1 MRLVAQGIT
10 VHVNG
15 KALLGGIDLTLE
27 PGHLV
32 GVIGP
37 NGAGKTT
44 LLRVLGNL
52 RHPDGGSVLYNGA
65 TAAQLGRKTLARQLA
80 YLAQGGTVH
89 WPLTVEHLVG
99 LGRLPY
105 RRLWHA
111 DPTDDDRAITA
122 ALRATETESLRHRTL
137 ATLSGGERMRVLLA
151 RALAV
156 EAATLLADEPITALD
171 PYHQLHVMELLR
183 ETARRG
189 ATVVVVLH
197 DLTLAARFCDR
208 LVLLDMGYVVADG
221 TPEAVLSPAH
231 LTRVYR
237 ITVLR
242 DTHDRALYVI
252 PWSRQP
258 EPSVRERATPSEGKE
273 RP

>member
-1 MRLVAQGIT
+1 MRIEARGVS
-10 VHVNG
+10 VHANG
-15 KALLGGIDLTLE
+15 VALLHPLDLTLD

-32 GVIGP
+32 GVLGP

-44 LLRVLGNL
+44 LLRVLANL
-52 RHPDGGSVLYNGA
+52 QQPDGGRVLYDGA
-65 TAAQLGRKTLARQLA
+65 PASQLGRTTLARQLA
-80 YLAQGGTVH
+80 YLAQGATVH

-105 RRLWHA
+105 WRLWRQDASA
-111 DPTDDDRAITA
+111 DARAVTA
-122 ALRATETESLRHRTL
+122 ALRATETEALRHRTL

-156 EAATLLADEPITALD
+156 EAAALVADEPIAALD
-171 PYHQLHVMELLR
+171 PYHQLQVMEVLR

-189 ATVVVVLH
+189 TLVVVVLH

-208 LVLLDMGYVVADG
+208 LILLDAGRVVADG
-221 TPEAVLSPAH
+221 VPDVVLSATN

-237 ITVLR
+237 VTVVR
-242 DTHDRALYVI
+242 DTHDGALYVV
-252 PWSRQP
+252 PWSRHP
-258 EPSVRERATPSEGKE
+258 GT
-273 RP
+273 

>member
-1 MRLVAQGIT
+1 M
-10 VHVNG
+10 
-15 KALLGGIDLTLE
+15 
-27 PGHLV
+27 

-44 LLRVLGNL
+44 LLRVLANL
-52 RHPDGGSVLYNGA
+52 RPPDSGRVLYDGA
-65 TAAQLGRKTLARQLA
+65 SASQLGPTTLARHLA
-80 YLAQGGTVH
+80 YLAQGTTVH

-105 RRLWHA
+105 RRLWRQDTSA
-111 DPTDDDRAITA
+111 DARAVTA
-122 ALRATETESLRHRTL
+122 ALRATETETLRHRTL

-156 EAATLLADEPITALD
+156 EAAALVADEPIAALD
-171 PYHQLHVMELLR
+171 PYHQLQVMEVLR

-189 ATVVVVLH
+189 TLVVVVLH

-208 LVLLDMGYVVADG
+208 LVLLDAGCVVADG
-221 TPEAVLSPAH
+221 APDVVLSAAN

-237 ITVLR
+237 VTVVR
-242 DTHDRALYVI
+242 DTHDCALYVV
-252 PWSRQP
+252 PWTRHPGS
-258 EPSVRERATPSEGKE
+258 
-273 RP
+273 

>member
-1 MRLVAQGIT
+1 MRITAHGIT
-10 VHVNG
+10 VHANG
-15 KALLGGIDLTLE
+15 RALLSAIDLTLE

-37 NGAGKTT
+37 NGSGKTT
-44 LLRVLGNL
+44 LLRVLANL
-52 RHPDGGSVLYNGA
+52 RPPDRGRVLYNGT
-65 TAAQLGRKTLARQLA
+65 TAAQVGRKTLARQLA
-80 YLAQGGTVH
+80 YLAQGAVVH

-105 RRLWHA
+105 RRLWRSDASA
-111 DPTDDDRAITA
+111 DARAITA

-156 EAATLLADEPITALD
+156 EAAALLADEPIAALD

-183 ETARRG
+183 ETAHRG

-208 LVLLDMGYVVADG
+208 LVLLDVGYVVADG
-221 TPEAVLSPAH
+221 APEAVLSTAH

-237 ITVLR
+237 ISVLR
-242 DTHDRALYVI
+242 DTHDHALYVV
-252 PWSRQP
+252 PWKRQP
-258 EPSVRERATPSEGKE
+258 GS
-273 RP
+273 

>member
-1 MRLVAQGIT
+1 MRIEARGVT

-15 KALLGGIDLTLE
+15 VALLHPLDLTLD

-32 GVIGP
+32 GVMGP

-44 LLRVLGNL
+44 LLRVLAHL
-52 RHPDGGSVLYNGA
+52 QQPDGGRVLYDGTPA
-65 TAAQLGRKTLARQLA
+65 SQLGHMTLARQLA
-80 YLAQGGTVH
+80 YPAQGATVH

-105 RRLWHA
+105 RRFWHQATSA
-111 DPTDDDRAITA
+111 DARAVTA
-122 ALRATETESLRHRTL
+122 ALRATETEVLRHRTL

-156 EAATLLADEPITALD
+156 EAAALLADEPIAALD
-171 PYHQLHVMELLR
+171 PYHQLQVMEVLR
-183 ETARRG
+183 ETARRD
-189 ATVVVVLH
+189 TLVVVVLH

-208 LVLLDMGYVVADG
+208 LVLLDAGYVVADG
-221 TPEAVLSPAH
+221 TPDVVLSVAN

-237 ITVLR
+237 VTVVR
-242 DTHDRALYVI
+242 DTHDGSPYVVL
-252 PWSRQP
+252 WLRHP
-258 EPSVRERATPSEGKE
+258 ET
-273 RP
+273 

>member
-10 VHVNG
+10 VRANG
-15 KALLGGIDLTLE
+15 RALLSDIDLTLE

-44 LLRVLGNL
+44 LLRVLANL
-52 RHPDGGSVLYNGA
+52 RPPEGGSVLYNGA
-65 TAAQLGRKTLARQLA
+65 TAAQMGRQTLARQLA
-80 YLAQGGTVH
+80 YLAQGAIVH

-105 RRLWHA
+105 RRLWHTDPSA
-111 DPTDDDRAITA
+111 DHRAITA

-156 EAATLLADEPITALD
+156 EAAALLADEPIAGLD
-171 PYHQLHVMELLR
+171 PYHQLQVMELLR

-208 LVLLDMGYVVADG
+208 LVLLDMGCAVADG
-221 TPEAVLSPAH
+221 APEAVFTAAH

-237 ITVLR
+237 ISVLR
-242 DTHDRALYVI
+242 DPHDCTLYVV
-252 PWSRQP
+252 PWTRQP
-258 EPSVRERATPSEGKE
+258 DPAVPSPSGRA
-273 RP
+273 

>member
-1 MRLVAQGIT
+1 MRIDAQGVT
-10 VHVNG
+10 VHASG
-15 KALLGGIDLTLE
+15 TTLLHRLDLQLE

-44 LLRVLGNL
+44 LLRLLAHL
-52 RHPDGGSVLYNGA
+52 RPPDAGQVLYDGA
-65 TAAQLGRKTLARQLA
+65 TAAQLGPTTLARHLA
-80 YLAQGGTVH
+80 YLAQGTSVH

-105 RRLWHA
+105 RRLWRQETTA
-111 DPTDDDRAITA
+111 DARAVTA
-122 ALRATETESLRHRTL
+122 ALRATETEALRHRTL

-156 EAATLLADEPITALD
+156 EAAALIADEPIAALD
-171 PYHQLHVMELLR
+171 PYHQLQVMEVLR
-183 ETARRG
+183 ETTRRG
-189 ATVVVVLH
+189 TLVVVVLH

-208 LVLLDMGYVVADG
+208 LVLLDAGHVVADG
-221 TPEAVLSPAH
+221 APDVVLSAAN

-237 ITVLR
+237 VTVVR
-242 DTHDRALYVI
+242 DIHDGALYVV
-252 PWSRQP
+252 PWARHPGSGNGR
-258 EPSVRERATPSEGKE
+258 
-273 RP
+273 

>member
-1 MRLVAQGIT
+1 MRIEACGVT
-10 VHVNG
+10 VHAGGTV
-15 KALLGGIDLTLE
+15 LLHPLDLTLD

-44 LLRVLGNL
+44 LLRALANV
-52 RHPDGGSVLYNGA
+52 RPPDGGRVLYDGA
-65 TAAQLGRKTLARQLA
+65 PAAQLGRTILARRLA
-80 YLAQGGTVH
+80 YLAQGTTVH

-105 RRLWHA
+105 RRLWRHDTSA
-111 DPTDDDRAITA
+111 DARAITA
-122 ALRATETESLRHRTL
+122 ALQATETEALRHRTI

-156 EAATLLADEPITALD
+156 EASALVADEPVAALD
-171 PYHQLHVMELLR
+171 PYHQLQVMEVLR
-183 ETARRG
+183 ATARQG
-189 ATVVVVLH
+189 TLVVVVLH

-208 LVLLDMGYVVADG
+208 LVLLDAGCLVADG
-221 TPEAVLSPAH
+221 APDVVLSAAN

-237 ITVLR
+237 VSVVR
-242 DTHDRALYVI
+242 HTHDGALYVV
-252 PWSRQP
+252 PWARHPGS
-258 EPSVRERATPSEGKE
+258 
-273 RP
+273 

>member
-1 MRLVAQGIT
+1 MRIEAQGVT
-10 VHVNG
+10 VHANG
-15 KALLGGIDLTLE
+15 TTLLRRLDLQLE

-44 LLRVLGNL
+44 LLRLLAHL
-52 RHPDGGSVLYNGA
+52 RPPDAGQVLYDGA
-65 TAAQLGRKTLARQLA
+65 TAAQLGPTTLARHLA
-80 YLAQGGTVH
+80 YLAQGTSVH

-105 RRLWHA
+105 RRLWRQETTA
-111 DPTDDDRAITA
+111 DARAVTA
-122 ALRATETESLRHRTL
+122 ALRATETEALRHRTL

-156 EAATLLADEPITALD
+156 EAAALVADEPIAALD
-171 PYHQLHVMELLR
+171 PYHQLQVMEVLR
-183 ETARRG
+183 ETTRRG
-189 ATVVVVLH
+189 TLVVVVLH

-208 LVLLDMGYVVADG
+208 LVLLDAGHVVADG
-221 TPEAVLSPAH
+221 APDVVLSAAN

-237 ITVLR
+237 VTVVR
-242 DTHDRALYVI
+242 DIHDGALYVV
-252 PWSRQP
+252 PWARHPGSGNGR
-258 EPSVRERATPSEGKE
+258 
-273 RP
+273 